1 MVEITYGCAKQDLIA
16 WQLRFRG
23 MRVIVIVG
31 LLLLLLIVSSER
43 QAMLRARSS
52 AGYGFILRSSVDDP
66 NNRFKPANDPILQV
80 TIQPVCGR
88 RTTRAHSQGIGE
100 S

>member
-1 MVEITYGCAKQDLIA
+1 M
-16 WQLRFRG
+16 
-23 MRVIVIVG
+23 IVG

-43 QAMLRARSS
+43 QAMLSARSS

-80 TIQPVCGR
+80 TIQPVLWSEDLPVL
-88 RTTRAHSQGIGE
+88 TRKELVNRSG
-100 S
+100 